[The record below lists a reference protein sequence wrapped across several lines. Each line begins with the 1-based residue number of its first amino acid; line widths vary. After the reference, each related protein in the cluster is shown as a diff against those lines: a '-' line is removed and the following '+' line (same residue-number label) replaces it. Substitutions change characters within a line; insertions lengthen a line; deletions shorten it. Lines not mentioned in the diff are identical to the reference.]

1 MKSYNKILFSMSSFS
16 SVRMITGAV
25 SVIYMFTSGLGL
37 DSIAYVKSLQAI
49 VTLCFSLSVAKFMDR
64 FNRKAIYLT
73 SMTASTVWLFIL
85 FLGGYFSNVLYFYI
99 AEIFNSVALV
109 IYNSIGN
116 AYLLDEYYKV
126 EKNKNFERI
135 LGKYN
140 NISFLGMAIFAGVG
154 SITYEYLHKYLFLM
168 STLLMV
174 FLIFNGALSL
184 PRQQGCYHKKNK
196 DKIQSYRKKYEEK
209 LILRKFFQLSPFIIP
224 LILVSIYYQL
234 LIQYWQVIAS
244 TIPIVKDKPYILG
257 AIFIMS
263 LCLQSLAGKILNYL
277 NIRALPY
284 SFMLIILGLVFLY
297 FSLEFLNIYYMI
309 IGLSFLFFNIRINI
323 ILTNAKS
330 HKNLTKQIR
339 ARFDSYLYTTTIIL
353 TGLFLLISG
362 YFINWYGIS
371 VLIKIGFIIMMLAYA
386 GLMLISKIYFK
397 RNIDSY

>member
-1 MKSYNKILFSMSSFS
+1 MKSYNKILFSMSAFS
-16 SVRMITGAV
+16 SVRMITGAI

-37 DSIAYVKSLQAI
+37 DSIAYVKTLQAI
-49 VTLCFSLSVAKFMDR
+49 VTLCFSLSVAKFMDK

-73 SMTASTVWLFIL
+73 AMISSALWLFIL
-85 FLGGYFSNVLYFYI
+85 FLGGYFTNVLYFYI
-99 AEIFNSVALV
+99 AEVFNAIALV
-109 IYNSIGN
+109 IYNSIYN

-126 EKNKNFERI
+126 EKNKNFEYI

-140 NISFLGMAIFAGVG
+140 NLSFFGMAIFAGAG
-154 SITYEYLHKYLFLM
+154 SITYEYLNKYVFLI
-168 STLLMV
+168 STLLMI
-174 FLIFNGALSL
+174 FLILNGVLSL
-184 PRQQGCYHKKNK
+184 PRQHSHYNQKNK
-196 DKIQSYRKKYEEK
+196 EQRQSYRKNHERK

-224 LILVSIYYQL
+224 LIFVSIYYQL

-244 TIPIVKDKPYILG
+244 TIPIVKDKSYILG

-263 LCLQSLAGKILNYL
+263 LFLQSLAGKLLKHL

-284 SFMLIILGLVFLY
+284 SFMFIILGLVFLY
-297 FSLEFLNIYYMI
+297 VSLEFLNIYYMI
-309 IGLSFLFFNIRINI
+309 IGLSLLFFNIRINI

-353 TGLFLLISG
+353 TGIVLLISG
-362 YFINWYGIS
+362 YFINRYGIS
-371 VLIKIGFIIMMLAYA
+371 VLINIGLLIILLAYA
-386 GLMLISKIYFK
+386 ALMLISKIYFK